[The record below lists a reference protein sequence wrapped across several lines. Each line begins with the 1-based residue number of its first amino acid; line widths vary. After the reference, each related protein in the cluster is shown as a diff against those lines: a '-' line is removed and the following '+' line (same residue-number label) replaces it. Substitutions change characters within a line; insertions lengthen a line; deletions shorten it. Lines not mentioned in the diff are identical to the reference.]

1 LEITEVRGAKDM
13 LRVNAELVPYL
24 LSQPEYRMGYQKVVA
39 TLDTGG
45 TENGIIVNTKL
56 FLKEGEI
63 PWHTFVDWDSALAQ
77 AAQSRLWVVK
87 AKLIPREP
95 ETLHGVREVF
105 WKLAERKRLAAN
117 SAFGTS
123 RDHLL
128 AEGHQMELIAKG
140 SGAEDAPVTT
150 VLSEEIFKRF
160 SAFKNDRRVTKG
172 MGLAAGTFATTK
184 HDADT
189 HVKTGT
195 DAVQR
200 YALPNP
206 TPASNVFTITPPQ
219 NSSIQRGVTQPA
231 NNQPGGGVE
240 VIFVNGL
247 PDGTVTG
254 PTTIPD
260 K

>member
-1 LEITEVRGAKDM
+1 M
-13 LRVNAELVPYL
+13 LRVEAELADYL
-24 LSQPEYRMGYQKVVA
+24 STQPEYRMGYQKVVA
-39 TLDTGG
+39 TLDTGS
-45 TENGIIVNTKL
+45 TEEGIIVNTKL

-63 PWHTFVDWDSALAQ
+63 PWHTLVDWEALLAQ

-105 WKLAERKRLAAN
+105 WKLAERKKTAAN
-117 SAFGTS
+117 SAFGPS
-123 RDHLL
+123 KEKLL
-128 AEGHQMELIAKG
+128 AESREMQLIAK
-140 SGAEDAPVTT
+140 STGAQDAPVTMT
-150 VLSEEIFKRF
+150 ISDEIFKRF
-160 SAFKNDRRVTKG
+160 SAFKNDNRVTKG
-172 MGLAAGTFATTK
+172 MGLTKGTFATTK
-184 HDADT
+184 EDADA

-206 TPASNVFTITPPQ
+206 TPASNVFTITPAQ
-219 NSSIQRGVTQPA
+219 DTDLQRGVTQPA

-254 PTTIPD
+254 PVKIPD